1 MRSRDAGSRA
11 AGDRRD
17 AEGVPTEPSPNS
29 ARTIVKR
36 PRGSWAAQDLKRVPH
51 TLRYT
56 ESPINGRASFARPV
70 DHWKRTACTHLNPGE
85 RGGVAGYHS
94 FTLCIDVSKR
104 HAFPSTPPSTLGQKN
119 PPPPCAPSEPQAARG
134 EAQNCRRVRKLLSSL
149 AKSER
154 KRAHRRGIPWGTRGC
169 ARREAPTRMWE
180 PSHRGSE
187 RKGLGDFKIHGQATA
202 NFTRLNRPASC
213 AFR

>member
-17 AEGVPTEPSPNS
+17 AEGVPTEPSSNS
-29 ARTIVKR
+29 SRTIVKR

-56 ESPINGRASFARPV
+56 VSPINGRASFARPV

-119 PPPPCAPSEPQAARG
+119 PPPPCAVSEPQAARG
-134 EAQNCRRVRKLLSSL
+134 RHKTALLGCENCGAPSLSPNERELIDVGFRGGRGAALNGKPPPGCGSPPAEAVRG
-149 AKSER
+149 
-154 KRAHRRGIPWGTRGC
+154 RG
-169 ARREAPTRMWE
+169 
-180 PSHRGSE
+180 
-187 RKGLGDFKIHGQATA
+187 
-202 NFTRLNRPASC
+202 
-213 AFR
+213 

>member
-17 AEGVPTEPSPNS
+17 AEGVPTEPSSNS
-29 ARTIVKR
+29 SRTIVKR

-85 RGGVAGYHS
+85 RGGAAGDHS

-104 HAFPSTPPSTLGQKN
+104 HAFPFTPPSTLGQKN
-119 PPPPCAPSEPQAARG
+119 PPPPCAASEPQAARG
-134 EAQNCRRVRKLLSSL
+134 RRKTASGAKTAELPSLSPN
-149 AKSER
+149 ER
-154 KRAHRRGIPWGTRGC
+154 EPIDVGFPWGTRGC
-169 ARREAPTRMWE
+169 ARREAPTRRCGSPPTE
-180 PSHRGSE
+180 AVRG
-187 RKGLGDFKIHGQATA
+187 RG
-202 NFTRLNRPASC
+202 
-213 AFR
+213 